1 MTAAQALEDAW
12 VGLIVLTGL
21 FFAPTLLLFASAG
34 IDKLASTSV
43 SRVVDAWL
51 LEAKLAAI
59 TAEMLWAALFL
70 APAGVLSWS
79 LNGSSAERT
88 VAFSWIRPVVNAIG
102 VYAAVF
108 LCVAAV
114 RNMPSSL
121 QGPLEFEIP
130 RPEIYRARL
139 AMLELRVM
147 ALQCMKDASPPR
159 CSRPDVWRIQA
170 QYYLKWLEEMPGAFE
185 GERDWG

>member
-1 MTAAQALEDAW
+1 MPAAQALEYAW

-34 IDKLASTSV
+34 IDKLAGTSFSSV
-43 SRVVDAWL
+43 ANAWL

-70 APAGVLSWS
+70 APAGVISWS
-79 LNGSSAERT
+79 LNGSSAT
-88 VAFSWIRPVVNAIG
+88 SGVSFSWIGPVVDAIG

-108 LCVAAV
+108 LGVAAV
-114 RNMPSSL
+114 WNLPSS
-121 QGPLEFEIP
+121 QGPPEFEIP
-130 RPEIYRARL
+130 RPEVYQAQL

-159 CSRPDVWRIQA
+159 CARPDVQRIQA
-170 QYYLKWLEEMPGAFE
+170 HYYLKWLEEIPGAFE
-185 GERDWG
+185 GEQNWG